1 MQLPQTAVIDFHNYI
16 SNIMYNIVSSFIEVI
31 MSQQHW
37 YWKYTRQHKQFARM
51 DNQDKLATL
60 YA

>member
-1 MQLPQTAVIDFHNYI
+1 MQLRQTAVIDFHNYI
-16 SNIMYNIVSSFIEVI
+16 SNIMYNIVASFFEVR